1 MRSIK
6 RITVFLL
13 AAVMTVGMCMTA
25 FAAPAGVSEGEEK
38 LLNEAVAHA
47 KALGIDTDASAA
59 FKSAYSQA
67 EAFLV
72 VNGLND
78 GQIQALSNAM
88 NAAATDAKAQMDQYG
103 VSKLADLKNVEGFD
117 YAAYQSAT
125 VQTLAKKATDVGIT
139 VKVDANGKISADIPD
154 KSNSSSGNGG
164 SGSGSSISTEGV
176 IKQTGL
182 NLNATAAV
190 MMLLVAG
197 VVLCGV
203 YAKKRDL
210 LNGEA

>member
-6 RITVFLL
+6 QITVFLL

-88 NAAATDAKAQMDQYG
+88 SAAATDAKTQMNQYG
-103 VSKLADLKNVEGFD
+103 VAKLADLKNVEGFD

-139 VKVDANGKISADIPD
+139 VKVDANGKVFADIPD
-154 KSNSSSGNGG
+154 KSSSSSNNG
-164 SGSGSSISTEGV
+164 GSGSSISTDSV

-190 MMLLVAG
+190 MILLVAG

>member
-1 MRSIK
+1 
-6 RITVFLL
+6 
-13 AAVMTVGMCMTA
+13 MTVGMCMTA

-88 NAAATDAKAQMDQYG
+88 SAAATDAKTQMNQYG
-103 VSKLADLKNVEGFD
+103 VAKLADLKNVEGFD

-139 VKVDANGKISADIPD
+139 VKVDANGKVFADIPD
-154 KSNSSSGNGG
+154 KSSSSSNNG
-164 SGSGSSISTEGV
+164 GSGSSISTDSV

-190 MMLLVAG
+190 MILLVAG

>member
-1 MRSIK
+1 
-6 RITVFLL
+6 
-13 AAVMTVGMCMTA
+13 
-25 FAAPAGVSEGEEK
+25 
-38 LLNEAVAHA
+38 
-47 KALGIDTDASAA
+47 
-59 FKSAYSQA
+59 
-67 EAFLV
+67 
-72 VNGLND
+72 
-78 GQIQALSNAM
+78 
-88 NAAATDAKAQMDQYG
+88 MDQYG

-139 VKVDANGKISADIPD
+139 VKVDANGKVFADIPD
-154 KSNSSSGNGG
+154 KSSSSSSNG
-164 SGSGSSISTEGV
+164 GSGSSISTEGV

>member
-1 MRSIK
+1 
-6 RITVFLL
+6 
-13 AAVMTVGMCMTA
+13 MTVGMCMTA

-139 VKVDANGKISADIPD
+139 VKVDANGKVFADIPD
-154 KSNSSSGNGG
+154 KSSSSSSNG
-164 SGSGSSISTEGV
+164 GSGSSISTEGV

>member
-88 NAAATDAKAQMDQYG
+88 NAAATDAKAQMDQHG

-139 VKVDANGKISADIPD
+139 VKVDANGKIFTDIPD
-154 KSNSSSGNGG
+154 KSSSSSSNG
-164 SGSGSSISTEGV
+164 GSGSSISTEGV

>member
-25 FAAPAGVSEGEEK
+25 FAAPAGISEGEEK

-47 KALGIDTDASAA
+47 KALGVDTDASAA

-88 NAAATDAKAQMDQYG
+88 SAAATDAKTQMNQYG
-103 VSKLADLKNVEGFD
+103 VAKLADLKNVEGFD
-117 YAAYQSAT
+117 YSAYQAAT

-139 VKVDANGKISADIPD
+139 VKVDANGKIFADIPD
-154 KSNSSSGNGG
+154 KSSSSSDNG
-164 SGSGSSISTEGV
+164 GSGSSISTDSV

-190 MMLLVAG
+190 MILLVAG

>member
-25 FAAPAGVSEGEEK
+25 FAAPAGISEGEEK

-47 KALGIDTDASAA
+47 KALGVDTDASAA
-59 FKSAYSQA
+59 FKGYYSQA
-67 EAFLV
+67 EAFLI

-78 GQIQALSNAM
+78 GQIQGLSNAM
-88 NAAATDAKAQMDQYG
+88 NAAATDAKAKMDQYG
-103 VSKLADLKNVEGFD
+103 VAKLADLKNVMGANDFK
-117 YAAYQSAT
+117 AYQNST
-125 VQTLAKKATDVGIT
+125 VQTLAKKATEVGIT
-139 VKVDANGKISADIPD
+139 VKVDADGKIFADIPD
-154 KSNSSSGNGG
+154 KSSSSSDNGG
-164 SGSGSSISTEGV
+164 SSIGTDSV

-190 MMLLVAG
+190 MILLVAG

>member
-125 VQTLAKKATDVGIT
+125 VQTLAKKATDVDIT

-154 KSNSSSGNGG
+154 KSNSSSGNG
-164 SGSGSSISTEGV
+164 GSGSSISTEGV

>member
-38 LLNEAVAHA
+38 LLNDAVALA
-47 KALGIDTDASAA
+47 IALGIDTVASAA

-88 NAAATDAKAQMDQYG
+88 NAAATDAKAQMDQHG

-139 VKVDANGKISADIPD
+139 VKVDANGKIFADIPD
-154 KSNSSSGNGG
+154 KSSSSSSNG
-164 SGSGSSISTEGV
+164 GSGSSISTEGV

>member
-103 VSKLADLKNVEGFD
+103 VSKLADLKNVSGFD

-139 VKVDANGKISADIPD
+139 VKVDANGKIFADIPD
-154 KSNSSSGNGG
+154 KSSSSSSNG
-164 SGSGSSISTEGV
+164 GSGSSISTEGV

>member
-88 NAAATDAKAQMDQYG
+88 NAAATDAKAQMDQHG

-139 VKVDANGKISADIPD
+139 VKVDANGKIFADIPD
-154 KSNSSSGNGG
+154 KSSSSSSNG
-164 SGSGSSISTEGV
+164 GSGSSISTEGV

>member
-88 NAAATDAKAQMDQYG
+88 NAAATDAKTQMDQHG

-139 VKVDANGKISADIPD
+139 VKVDANGKVFADIPD
-154 KSNSSSGNGG
+154 KSSSSSSNG
-164 SGSGSSISTEGV
+164 GSGSSISTEGV